1 MSTSISSSLLS
12 IFKSGT
18 SADDLLKSTEIIKK
32 MMIGISYL
40 DNKNPK
46 SVMRLI
52 FGDEVSHASLFFF
65 MGEKKNSKTGVLV
78 QYGKYEYIKN
88 KKEVL
93 GQDVKAIGYP
103 YKEKGGLIFGEIEY
117 NTYKKEFCTIAIIKP
132 KITYHQ
138 ITLSKF
144 LEDVVKNKT
153 WDYQSYS
160 VIHQNC
166 KDFVAEAIRVINPV
180 YNKELIDIN
189 DNSFL
194 EGKEDEEII
203 PKVILNQLKKNAEY

>member
-12 IFKSGT
+12 LFKSGT
-18 SADDLLKSTEIIKK
+18 SADDLLKSKEIIKK

-40 DNKNPK
+40 DNKNPNSLLRK
-46 SVMRLI
+46 F

-65 MGEKKNSKTGVLV
+65 MGEKKNSKRGVLV

-88 KKEVL
+88 KKEIL
-93 GQDVKAIGYP
+93 GQEAKSIGYP
-103 YKEKGGLIFGEIEY
+103 YKEKGGLIFGEVEF

-144 LEDVVKNKT
+144 LEDVMKNKT
-153 WDYQSYS
+153 WDYNSYS
-160 VIHQNC
+160 VIYQNC

-180 YNKELIDIN
+180 YNKELIDIS
-189 DNSFL
+189 DNSNV
-194 EGKEDEEII
+194 EGKDDEEII
-203 PKVILNQLKKNAEY
+203 PKVILTQLKKNEQK